1 MSESKANAYS
11 YCGRLNTN
19 EGATAAAVDI
29 ITNACG
35 AGDDTHKE
43 GVLAWTIEEDNLKK
57 LRDKI
62 KESASGD

>member
-1 MSESKANAYS
+1 MSEGKANAYS
-11 YCGRLNTN
+11 HYGMLHLN

-29 ITNACG
+29 ITSACG
-35 AGDDTHKE
+35 AGDDTHKA
-43 GVLAWTIEEDNLKK
+43 GILAWAIEEDNLKK

>member
-11 YCGRLNTN
+11 HYGTLKSN

-29 ITNACG
+29 ITSACG
-35 AGDDTHKE
+35 AGDDTHKI
-43 GVLAWTIEEDNLKK
+43 GILAWAIDEDNLKK

-62 KESASGD
+62 KESASSD